1 MIAFAL
7 VAGVFLTFSDFVM
20 RSLAA
25 TQAAGGIEAM
35 QHINRKVFRTL
46 FMVLLIGMAIVSP
59 LMAAAAFWQV
69 SGPASAWIIAA
80 AVTYVI
86 GTFGVTV
93 VFNVPMNERL
103 DRMAHDSA
111 IAAAL
116 LEPLR
121 PGMELLEHCP
131 HARVCR
137 GGRLYADGSC
147 RACLIVQSQT
157 L

>member
-1 MIAFAL
+1 
-7 VAGVFLTFSDFVM
+7 
-20 RSLAA
+20 
-25 TQAAGGIEAM
+25 M

-59 LMAAAAFWQV
+59 LMAVVAFWQV

-111 IAAAL
+111 VAAAYWNRYVSAWSFWNTVRTIASAAAAIFML
-116 LEPLR
+116 MAVVDL
-121 PGMELLEHCP
+121 
-131 HARVCR
+131 A
-137 GGRLYADGSC
+137 
-147 RACLIVQSQT
+147 
-157 L
+157 